1 LVVLRKL
8 PAVPMNYLDEFKKF
22 ISSHYLYTGVRL
34 TFGAV
39 IPCLIF
45 NHFGILTD
53 FIAFPLGTLLIG
65 STDNPGPFIR
75 RRNSLFVA
83 IFTCFAVACITG
95 FLRHIHFIVFA
106 EILLFGMLFSLVGV
120 YGNRVNSIGLISLL
134 VFVFNIDDH
143 LSGVSV
149 LRNAAIFSAGGIWY
163 LVLFFIVQKLRPY
176 KLIQQLLGEN
186 FVELGKLLS
195 VKAGYYFANPD
206 YDELFNQMIHQQVI
220 LRENHEN
227 LREILY
233 KTREI
238 VSEST
243 NKSRILMLMFLDS
256 IDLFEQILNSQQNY
270 ANLHRAFD
278 DSKVLRLFGTYI
290 SWLAAEIQQIGIAV
304 QSGSPSRPKRDL
316 DEAFNKCQS
325 VFERMRQDKMTHENM
340 EDFIML
346 RQILNSL
353 QDVTERVKKLHR
365 ATTYDTELGTAHKL
379 DVELENFIPK
389 REYHPRILLDNL
401 SLKSSHFR
409 HAVRVTLALL
419 IGYTVSL
426 FFDFGHGYW
435 ILLTIVAIMKPEFSI
450 TKQRN
455 IYRIE
460 GTGLGALLGFL
471 LLYFVKDNT
480 VHFVFLMI
488 AMILAY
494 SFLKINYFIASA
506 SITLYVLLWFN
517 FLNPQHIAAV
527 LQDRI
532 IDTVIGSVIAYFVSS
547 YILPVW
553 EHTQIKQYMKAALIA
568 NRQYFDHVA
577 ATFTGKQ
584 LTIQELK
591 LYRKDAI
598 IAMANLSD
606 NFQRM
611 LSDPKKQ
618 QMKMEEYHQ
627 FVATSHMLTSYIASL
642 STYAQMAGASY
653 YHEEF
658 EPMIRQIDRQFV
670 SATSIVDGEHTNGTE
685 VMRESLPQNKK
696 LLELL
701 TIRKKEIKEMGIEK
715 SQQSPA
721 RKALSALKTINGLF
735 ELISTITIDEIKILQ
750 KIATEKV

>member
-1 LVVLRKL
+1 
-8 PAVPMNYLDEFKKF
+8 MNYLDEFKKF

-45 NHFGILTD
+45 NYFGILTEY
-53 FIAFPLGTLLIG
+53 IAFPLGTLLIG
-65 STDNPGPFIR
+65 SIDNPGPFVR
-75 RRNSLFVA
+75 RRNSIIIA
-83 IFTCFAVACITG
+83 IITCFAVTCITG
-95 FLRHIHFIVFA
+95 FLQHIHFAVFA
-106 EILLFGMLFSLVGV
+106 EIVIFGSFFSLVGV

-143 LSGVSV
+143 LSGESV
-149 LRNAAIFSAGGIWY
+149 LRNATIFTAGGFWY
-163 LVLFFIVQKLRPY
+163 LALFFIVQKLRPY

-195 VKAGYYFANPD
+195 IKAGYYFARPD
-206 YDELFNQMIHQQVI
+206 YDGLFTQMIHQQVI

-238 VSEST
+238 VAEST

-270 ANLHRAFD
+270 VNLHHAFN
-278 DSKVLRLFGTYI
+278 DSKILRLFGTYI
-290 SWLAAEIQQIGIAV
+290 SWLAAEIQQIGLAV
-304 QSGSPSRPKRDL
+304 QSGASSKPRRDL
-316 DEAFNKCQS
+316 DEAYNKCQS
-325 VFERMRQDKMTHENM
+325 VFERMRHDQMTHENM
-340 EDFIML
+340 EDYMML

-353 QDVTERVKKLHR
+353 QDITERVKKLHR
-365 ATTYDTELGTAHKL
+365 ATTYDTELGSEHKV

-389 REYHPRILLDNL
+389 LEYSPRILIDNL

-409 HAVRVTLALL
+409 HALRVTIALL
-419 IGYTVSL
+419 IGYSVSL
-426 FFDFGHGYW
+426 FFDLGHGYW

-455 IYRIE
+455 LYRIA
-460 GTGLGALLGFL
+460 GTVLGALLGFL
-471 LLYFVKDNT
+471 TLYLTDDNT

-494 SFLKINYFIASA
+494 SFLKTNYFIASA

-517 FLNPQHIAAV
+517 FLNPEHIAAV
-527 LQDRI
+527 LVDRV
-532 IDTVIGSVIAYFVSS
+532 IDTVIGSVIAYFISA

-553 EHTQIKQYMKAALIA
+553 EYTQIHQYMRAALIA

-577 ATFTGKQ
+577 AKFTGKK
-584 LTIQELK
+584 LSIQELK

-618 QMKMEEYHQ
+618 QVQMEEYHQ

-642 STYAQMAGASY
+642 STYAQMSESLPNSEDFG
-653 YHEEF
+653 
-658 EPMIRQIDRQFV
+658 PMIKQIDRQFN
-670 SATSIVDGEHTNGTE
+670 SATGIIDGNYLVGNE

-696 LLELL
+696 LIELL
-701 TIRKKEIKEMGIEK
+701 TVRKKEIKEMGIEK
-715 SQQSPA
+715 SQQSA
-721 RKALSALKTINGLF
+721 SRKALSALKTINGLF

-750 KIATEKV
+750 KITALTVKS